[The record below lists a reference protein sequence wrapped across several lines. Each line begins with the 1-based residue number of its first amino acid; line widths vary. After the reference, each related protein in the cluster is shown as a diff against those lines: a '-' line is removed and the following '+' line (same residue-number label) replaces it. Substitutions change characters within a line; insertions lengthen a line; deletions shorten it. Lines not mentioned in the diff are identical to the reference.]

1 MFSDK
6 QRPYVWKNCTKFVL
20 VIFYLQLINSGHAFK
35 RSAKFVL
42 FIFCL
47 QLINSGHTDSS
58 MADKKSAVTLPFED
72 KHLSY
77 TY

>member
-6 QRPYVWKNCTKFVL
+6 QRPYVWKNRTKFVL

-42 FIFCL
+42 FIFYL
-47 QLINSGHTDSS
+47 QLLNSGHTDSS
-58 MADKKSAVTLPFED
+58 MADKKAR
-72 KHLSY
+72 
-77 TY
+77 